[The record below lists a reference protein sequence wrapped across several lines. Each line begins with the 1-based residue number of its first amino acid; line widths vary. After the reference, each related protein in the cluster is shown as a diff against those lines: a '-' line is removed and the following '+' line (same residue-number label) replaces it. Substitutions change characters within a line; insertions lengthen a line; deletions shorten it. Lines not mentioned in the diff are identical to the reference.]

1 MKQNILKRRR
11 PVSVTTVDK
20 FLKSKDFDHIAL
32 TKEAVNYL
40 VGEINRLIHEDGTF
54 WKRDTSVLYVAI
66 NRAARIAPKL
76 SSSTSTSKKITV
88 DEESIKIELN
98 KALKIKDIKAYIG
111 QHYPNAKIPYSGDFR
126 TPITSTSVA
135 EFIKVNLQYAR
146 LEKQDVNGKKTDRAA
161 LTAITSFVNEM
172 NLGTKQIEQHLFIS
186 LRNAA
191 KSSKTVIRKKTVVTA
206 EMVLDAMDETDKI
219 KNLGAYIEKHH
230 SK

>member
-1 MKQNILKRRR
+1 MQQNILKRRR
-11 PVSVTTVDK
+11 PVSATTIDK
-20 FLKSKDFDHIAL
+20 FLKQIKAFDHIAL

-40 VGEINRLIHEDGTF
+40 VAEINRLIHEDGNF
-54 WKRDTSVLYVAI
+54 WKRDAAVIYVAI
-66 NRAARIAPKL
+66 NRASRIW
-76 SSSTSTSKKITV
+76 SKKITI
-88 DEESIKIELN
+88 DEESIEIELN
-98 KALKIKDIKAYIG
+98 NALKIKDIKAYIG
-111 QHYPNAKIPYSGDFR
+111 QHYPNAKIPSSDFR

-146 LEKQDVNGKKTDRAA
+146 LEKEDVNGKKTDRAA

-219 KNLGAYIEKHH
+219 KNLGAYIAKHH